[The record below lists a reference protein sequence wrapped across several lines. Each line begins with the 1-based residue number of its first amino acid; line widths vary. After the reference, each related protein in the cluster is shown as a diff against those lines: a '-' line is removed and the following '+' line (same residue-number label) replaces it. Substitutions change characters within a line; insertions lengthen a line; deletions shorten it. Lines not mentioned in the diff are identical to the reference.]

1 MKRFHTTTIK
11 RAFKSAYPLMCWI
24 DRDNWSK
31 DRSCRKEVLM
41 KPALS
46 LHSLLPFGWGC
57 DCSLSTGVTQPS
69 NWWYRNML
77 GWSILT
83 CNSLS
88 PPKKT
93 FSIPKKEVPDFS
105 CGTVLCYESRIEL
118 RLEGTWGICTRRAGK
133 LYRARSRLYRSQ
145 ILFGRLKWEK
155 WRRKWENVMLQRRW
169 KVNRRK
175 LVYNPRK

>member
-77 GWSILT
+77 GWWYWRATAYHHRKRHFRYRKKKCLIFHVVLYSATSLVLSWDWKGPGGSVHGERA
-83 CNSLS
+83 NSTGLVLGCIDADFCKEICVGKLS
-88 PPKKT
+88 PRSTQCTPLHRSLISK
-93 FSIPKKEVPDFS
+93 FS
-105 CGTVLCYESRIEL
+105 
-118 RLEGTWGICTRRAGK
+118 
-133 LYRARSRLYRSQ
+133 
-145 ILFGRLKWEK
+145 
-155 WRRKWENVMLQRRW
+155 
-169 KVNRRK
+169 
-175 LVYNPRK
+175 